1 VRELVGS
8 LPDGWPAVLDRANR
22 FLVAKARGMWAAYT
36 PETYKERVDR
46 AGDALLANP
55 PPAGWRPL
63 GPDDELIRTPLP
75 DEEA

>member
-1 VRELVGS
+1 
-8 LPDGWPAVLDRANR
+8 
-22 FLVAKARGMWAAYT
+22 MWAAYT
-36 PETYKERVDR
+36 PESYKERVDR

-63 GPDDELIRTPLP
+63 GPNDELIRTLLP